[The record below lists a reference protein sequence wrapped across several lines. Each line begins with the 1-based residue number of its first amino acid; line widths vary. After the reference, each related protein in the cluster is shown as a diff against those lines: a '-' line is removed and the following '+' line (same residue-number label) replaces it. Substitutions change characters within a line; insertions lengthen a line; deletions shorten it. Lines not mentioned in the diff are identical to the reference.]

1 MIDEEELAMA
11 LCNVGLGSKQC
22 PCAEAKS
29 YGCRGNIPGQIARAA
44 IAYIVPR
51 EREECAK
58 VVSDMPWASVETIAA
73 AIRNMDTQP

>member
-1 MIDEEELAMA
+1 MIDEEELARAMA
-11 LCNVGLGSKQC
+11 DANGDTEKEPLLWPEYV
-22 PCAEAKS
+22 EA
-29 YGCRGNIPGQIARAA
+29 ARAA